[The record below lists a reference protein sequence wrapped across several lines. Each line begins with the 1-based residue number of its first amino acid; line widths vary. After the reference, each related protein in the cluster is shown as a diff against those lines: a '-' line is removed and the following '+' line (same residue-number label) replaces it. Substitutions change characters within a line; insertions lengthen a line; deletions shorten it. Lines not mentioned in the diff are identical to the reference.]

1 MNYPLFYQNETFM
14 MTVNG
19 LQYTR
24 YFMSKFIG
32 KATTDALHDYS
43 GALQALNISQIEHSL
58 IIPIV
63 LCRADPHFIE
73 PDTVNTIK
81 QCYMYALY
89 IQLSTT
95 RTEDEAK
102 IFFDQILQVGSQV
115 LGEMDSSCLCVFL
128 RFLDDRTDRDFARVV
143 QKKYWRSRTR

>member
-1 MNYPLFYQNETFM
+1 
-14 MTVNG
+14 MTITG

-24 YFMSKFIG
+24 YFMNRFIG
-32 KATTDALHDYS
+32 KATTDALHEYAR
-43 GALQALNISQIEHSL
+43 ALQALNISQIEHSL

-63 LCRADPHFIE
+63 LCRFDQQFIE
-73 PDTVNTIK
+73 PDTVQTIK

-102 IFFDQILQVGSQV
+102 AFFGQILQVGSD
-115 LGEMDSSCLCVFL
+115 EMDDRCSHVC
-128 RFLDDRTDRDFARVV
+128 FLDDRPI
-143 QKKYWRSRTR
+143 SRPG

>member
-1 MNYPLFYQNETFM
+1 
-14 MTVNG
+14 MTING

-24 YFMSKFIG
+24 YFMNRFIG
-32 KATTDALHDYS
+32 TATTDALHDYAR
-43 GALQALNISQIEHSL
+43 GLQALNISQIEHSL

-63 LCRADPHFIE
+63 LCRFDQEFIE
-73 PDTVNTIK
+73 PDTVHTIK

-102 IFFDQILQVGSQV
+102 VFFGQILQVGSDV
-115 LGEMDSSCLCVFL
+115 SGEMEDECVI
-128 RFLDDRTDRDFARVV
+128 FAV
-143 QKKYWRSRTR
+143 